1 MAYRN
6 EIREQVSA
14 TAMRVKLSPKA
25 FGAQRIT
32 VLISML
38 LGLTVF
44 SCGAFSSSCSY
55 LSFEPE
61 CILHAIGDPRFEAIV
76 ASLAPK

>member
-1 MAYRN
+1 MAYGN

-38 LGLTVF
+38 LGLTAF

-55 LSFEPE
+55 
-61 CILHAIGDPRFEAIV
+61 
-76 ASLAPK
+76 